1 LTPEQQLERDRQ
13 AILLDTRLGA
23 ARNLWAAELLGL
35 QRHDQISELTVAWRL
50 EDEGV
55 NPLRLNTG
63 QTRRSQV
70 AFVSDGQ
77 NRAPRPGM
85 ACNAEIPSP
94 AASFD
99 QVTTND

>member
-1 LTPEQQLERDRQ
+1 VGLPE
-13 AILLDTRLGA
+13 TF
-23 ARNLWAAELLGL
+23 GL
-35 QRHDQISELTVAWRL
+35 PSSWDCSATIISSELTVAWRL